1 MQRFHRELSN
11 LRSQKQV
18 SPYAMGGD
26 LEGGVPTYSK
36 LLGLF
41 TLCLMA
47 LVIMGNTPTPDPN
60 VVRPYETTAYRRLIV
75 YAGPGETHPQV
86 DFLNAGVPVQIIER
100 NHTGNWVRVIRT
112 TEDGTV
118 AMDGWV
124 ISAFL
129 NQDENLKYSQIPVNR
144 SLPDHIPDNVQ
155 DGESVAELYSLP
167 IMPEV
172 SDEMIEIYK
181 RGQFLGN
188 HSNVITKV
196 GDSLSASDKY
206 ITIFAGEDYD
216 LGPYDYLEDTLNYY
230 SASVSGTNVASR
242 IGLSTYVVF
251 DPLWADKELCLPN
264 ESPLDC
270 EYRIKQPSVAFIL
283 FGPNDV
289 RSMTETEYG
298 EQMRMIVDA
307 TLERGIIPVVFTFS
321 ADPDVELWWQ
331 SVNFNREIM
340 AIADEYKIPV
350 INLFVATRL
359 LPDYGLDVDGIHLA
373 HSGYFYLKLS
383 NGDEAFYGVTLQN
396 LLALRMLDE
405 IRKTVG
411 IDINGDPT

>member
-1 MQRFHRELSN
+1 MQRFHRKLSAN
-11 LRSQKQV
+11 TAHNPADKDRK
-18 SPYAMGGD
+18 GGS
-26 LEGGVPTYSK
+26 EFQRYTSRMSS
-36 LLGLF
+36 LLGLV

-47 LVIMGNTPTPDPN
+47 LVMMGNTPTPDPN
-60 VVRPYETTAYRRLIV
+60 IVQPYETTAYRRLIV
-75 YAGPGETHPQV
+75 YKGPGETHPQA
-86 DFLNAGVPVQIIER
+86 DILNAGVPIQIIER

-129 NQDENLKYSQIPVNR
+129 NQDENLHYSQIPVNR
-144 SLPDHIPDNVQ
+144 SLPDHIPDNNQ
-155 DGESVAELYSLP
+155 DGLSVAELYGLP

-206 ITIFAGEDYD
+206 LTIFAQEDYD

-251 DPLWADKELCLPN
+251 DPLWADKDLCLPN

-270 EYRIKQPSVAFIL
+270 EYRIKQPSVSFIL

-289 RSMTETEYG
+289 RSMTE
-298 EQMRMIVDA
+298 
-307 TLERGIIPVVFTFS
+307 
-321 ADPDVELWWQ
+321 VE
-331 SVNFNREIM
+331 
-340 AIADEYKIPV
+340 
-350 INLFVATRL
+350 
-359 LPDYGLDVDGIHLA
+359 
-373 HSGYFYLKLS
+373 
-383 NGDEAFYGVTLQN
+383 
-396 LLALRMLDE
+396 
-405 IRKTVG
+405 
-411 IDINGDPT
+411 

>member
-1 MQRFHRELSN
+1 MLRFRHGTSN
-11 LRSQKQV
+11 CNKSAPV

-26 LEGGVPTYSK
+26 LEGGLSF
-36 LLGLF
+36 LGII

-47 LVIMGNTPTPDPN
+47 LVLIANTPTPDPN

-75 YAGPGETHPQV
+75 YAGPGETHPQA
-86 DFLNAGVPVQIIER
+86 DILNPGVPVKIVER

-118 AMDGWV
+118 VMDGWV

-144 SLPDHIPDNVQ
+144 SLPDHVPDTIQ
-155 DGESVAELYSLP
+155 DGVSIAELYSLP
-167 IMPEV
+167 VMPEL

-206 ITIFAGEDYD
+206 LTVFAQPDYD
-216 LGPYDYLEDTLNYY
+216 LGPYDYLEDTLNFY

-251 DPLWADKELCLPN
+251 DPLWADKDLCQPN

-270 EYRIKQPSVAFIL
+270 EYRIKQPSVSFIL

-298 EQMRMIVDA
+298 EQMRLIVEA

-331 SVNFNREIM
+331 SINFNRELM
-340 AIADEYKIPV
+340 TIAEEYKIPV
-350 INLFVATRL
+350 INLWVATRL
-359 LPDYGLDVDGIHLA
+359 LPEYGLDVDGIHLA

-411 IDINGDPT
+411 IDIEGESNT